1 MPTLKETQT
10 QFLHTVFNREN
21 SIQAQI
27 SSANSEIR
35 LQIYRNTIFNGLC
48 HALSVIYP
56 GVWKLL
62 GGECADNA
70 ALMFCHNLNNL
81 PTDGCLDRWGKKFA
95 KFLGSVHAFAAL
107 PYLEDYAWYEF
118 LWHQAYCG
126 YGKSVYYFK
135 SKFPINEIQELLDNP
150 NSSTLDLTEKPSY
163 AIIMRPEQKVL
174 TLWITQE
181 KWHALN
187 IKEAEYA

>member
-1 MPTLKETQT
+1 MLTLKELQ
-10 QFLHTVFNREN
+10 QHFLLEIFHKDNRLGSQVTSN
-21 SIQAQI
+21 DINARI
-27 SSANSEIR
+27 N
-35 LQIYRNTIFNGLC
+35 IYRNTVQNGLC

-62 GGECADNA
+62 GKECADNA
-70 ALMFCHNLNNL
+70 ALMFCNDLTNL
-81 PTDGCLDRWGKKFA
+81 PVDGSLDRWGKKFVT
-95 KFLGSVHAFAAL
+95 FIGSLDAFATL

-135 SKFPINEIQELLDNP
+135 SDFPIDEIQALLDNP
-150 NSSTLDLTEKPSY
+150 DTTSLDLTKKSSY

-174 TLWITQE
+174 TLWVTHE
-181 KWHALN
+181 KWLALN
-187 IKEAEYA
+187 IKEAEHA

>member
-1 MPTLKETQT
+1 MPTLNDIQE
-10 QFLHTVFNREN
+10 QFLKCVFNQDHNLLE
-21 SIQAQI
+21 AI
-27 SSANSEIR
+27 SSSNADSRVN
-35 LQIYRNTIFNGLC
+35 IYRNTVFNGLC

-62 GGECADNA
+62 GKECADNA
-70 ALMFCHNLNNL
+70 ALMFCHTLKNL

-95 KFLGSVHAFAAL
+95 TFLGSIPTFATL

-135 SKFPINEIQELLDNP
+135 SKFAIDEIQELLDNP
-150 NSSTLDLTEKPSY
+150 DSTTLDLSTKPSY

-174 TLWITQE
+174 TLWVTPE
-181 KWHALN
+181 KWHSLN